1 VTSELELRQDTA
13 EELFEDAP
21 CSYLA
26 TRLDGTI
33 VRVNRTFERWTGRS
47 RDELVGRVRLQELF
61 APGGRIYYETHY
73 APLLQ
78 MQGSVREI
86 AVELVHADGSLLPA
100 LVNAVLRE
108 DEDGRPLLI
117 RTTIFDAS
125 ERRRYEQELLRA
137 TRREREIAQQLQRSL
152 LSGELPEAPGL
163 ELAVAYAPV
172 ERGTEVGGD
181 WYDAFWIDEGRRIAL
196 VVGDVVGRGIEA
208 SAVMGQ
214 LRSATRALAATG
226 MHPASLLTALDEYAR
241 RHAVGAMSTL
251 VYAELTLATG
261 ELCLASAG
269 HPPPLVRDSEGAV
282 TFVWE
287 GRSPPLDA
295 TLGLVARNDAK
306 LQLPAR
312 ATLVLYTDG
321 LVEHPSRPLDDG
333 MERLAAELAGDG
345 GGDLAAFTQT
355 AVRSLDEQ
363 LDDVCL
369 VAVRLS
375 GP

>member
-1 VTSELELRQDTA
+1 
-13 EELFEDAP
+13 
-21 CSYLA
+21 
-26 TRLDGTI
+26 
-33 VRVNRTFERWTGRS
+33 
-47 RDELVGRVRLQELF
+47 
-61 APGGRIYYETHY
+61 
-73 APLLQ
+73 
-78 MQGSVREI
+78 
-86 AVELVHADGSLLPA
+86 
-100 LVNAVLRE
+100 
-108 DEDGRPLLI
+108 
-117 RTTIFDAS
+117 
-125 ERRRYEQELLRA
+125 
-137 TRREREIAQQLQRSL
+137 
-152 LSGELPEAPGL
+152 
-163 ELAVAYAPV
+163 
-172 ERGTEVGGD
+172 
-181 WYDAFWIDEGRRIAL
+181 
-196 VVGDVVGRGIEA
+196 
-208 SAVMGQ
+208 
-214 LRSATRALAATG
+214 
-226 MHPASLLTALDEYAR
+226 
-241 RHAVGAMSTL
+241 
-251 VYAELTLATG
+251 
-261 ELCLASAG
+261 
-269 HPPPLVRDSEGAV
+269 V